1 MAGLLKPSHFHDL
14 GKLMLAFVMLW
25 AYFNFSQ
32 YLLTY
37 AANLVEEVPYMIVR
51 INNGWQF
58 LALFL
63 VVFHFAMPFLLLLSR
78 NLKRRPRQL
87 VLIALWVLIARYADV
102 YMLVSPE
109 FAASGQ
115 NIHMLPGE
123 QVSRFFFHWSDIASL
138 LAIGGLWVWMFFT
151 ELGKRPLFAAGD
163 PYLRESL
170 ATAGGH

>member
-1 MAGLLKPSHFHDL
+1 
-14 GKLMLAFVMLW
+14 
-25 AYFNFSQ
+25 
-32 YLLTY
+32 
-37 AANLVEEVPYMIVR
+37 
-51 INNGWQF
+51 
-58 LALFL
+58 
-63 VVFHFAMPFLLLLSR
+63 
-78 NLKRRPRQL
+78 
-87 VLIALWVLIARYADV
+87 VLIARYADV